1 MAFDIFERESARER
15 LASLLRKAIFTG
27 KLKAGERIVE
37 SQLAR
42 EMGVGQPTIREG
54 LHVLENEGLVTR
66 TPMKGCRVT
75 YLCVDDIA
83 KIYDVRIELEVLAIG
98 KIPPS
103 AVPQLCKRLEAAVE
117 KMHRA
122 TERND
127 IESCARSDF
136 EFHRAIWEASG
147 NEFLVKALLSLTAPL
162 WAFSQIYYYDTH
174 SKLAPE
180 DVNLHEKI
188 LNIIRSRSS
197 VSKKQAAARKIL
209 ETFCENSL
217 QYFPRKA
224 EQVKPQLA
232 SRRSA

>member
-1 MAFDIFERESARER
+1 MAPGYAIWGALNAVYLSIETTYNWPAR
-15 LASLLRKAIFTG
+15 LS
-27 KLKAGERIVE
+27 
-37 SQLAR
+37 
-42 EMGVGQPTIREG
+42 
-54 LHVLENEGLVTR
+54 R
-66 TPMKGCRVT
+66 TWPGRVT
-75 YLCVDDIA
+75 A
-83 KIYDVRIELEVLAIG
+83 VLAT
-98 KIPPS
+98 
-103 AVPQLCKRLEAAVE
+103 V
-117 KMHRA
+117 
-122 TERND
+122 T
-127 IESCARSDF
+127 
-136 EFHRAIWEASG
+136 
-147 NEFLVKALLSLTAPL
+147 L

-224 EQVKPQLA
+224 EQVKPPLA